1 MKFCHSSIYRFA
13 GSDAVGIVSIRNSVG
28 SLAYACQPPAVLPG
42 EGEAVTV
49 DKGISD
55 LIIGDGLTVK
65 AGQQV
70 FPARVRVAVGS
81 PLPFRWTPCW
91 SVQNLYS
98 RPN

>member
-1 MKFCHSSIYRFA
+1 MKICHSSAYRFA

-49 DKGISD
+49 GKGISD
-55 LIIGDGLTVK
+55 LIIGDGLAVE

-70 FPARVRVAVGS
+70 FPARVCVAVGS

>member
-1 MKFCHSSIYRFA
+1 MKFCHNIVYSLTR
-13 GSDAVGIVSIRNSVG
+13 SDSVGVISIRDRICSF
-28 SLAYACQPPAVLPG
+28 AYACQPPAVLPG

-49 DKGISD
+49 GKGISD
-55 LIIGDGLTVK
+55 LIIGDGLAVE

-70 FPARVRVAVGS
+70 FPARVCVAVGS

>member
-49 DKGISD
+49 GKGISD
-55 LIIGDGLTVK
+55 LIIGDGLAVE

-70 FPARVRVAVGS
+70 FPARVCVAVGS